1 MYFVWYLTSWCGICT
16 VWYLTSR
23 YSIFY
28 CLWGI
33 TNMFGLPSYTVRKKK
48 KKIERLM
55 NICWCGGVKVI
66 FPWHLN
72 ENWLT
77 LHPINKYSMKFQFI
91 KFFLSVFRH
100 VSWIPSWVISTDCSQ
115 CKVRNVFS
123 NLFCLL
129 SKLLEY
135 TMECIEHKANNRAK
149 TVT

>member
-55 NICWCGGVKVI
+55 NICWCCGVKVI
-66 FPWHLN
+66 LPWHLN

-91 KFFLSVFRH
+91 KFFYQCSVMYHGSLPESFRQT
-100 VSWIPSWVISTDCSQ
+100 VLNAKWGMYFQICFVYSQ
-115 CKVRNVFS
+115 SFWNI
-123 NLFCLL
+123 
-129 SKLLEY
+129 EGI
-135 TMECIEHKANNRAK
+135 IEHKANSRAK

>member
-1 MYFVWYLTSWCGICT
+1 MYDILHLDVVFVLYDISHLDIVFFIACGVSQT
-16 VWYLTSR
+16 
-23 YSIFY
+23 
-28 CLWGI
+28 CLACPP
-33 TNMFGLPSYTVRKKK
+33 TLLEKNL
-48 KKIERLM
+48 KIERLM

-77 LHPINKYSMKFQFI
+77 LHPINKCSMKFQFI

-123 NLFCLL
+123 NLFGLL
-129 SKLLEY
+129 SKFREY
-135 TMECIEHKANNRAK
+135 RGDNK
-149 TVT
+149 TQGK